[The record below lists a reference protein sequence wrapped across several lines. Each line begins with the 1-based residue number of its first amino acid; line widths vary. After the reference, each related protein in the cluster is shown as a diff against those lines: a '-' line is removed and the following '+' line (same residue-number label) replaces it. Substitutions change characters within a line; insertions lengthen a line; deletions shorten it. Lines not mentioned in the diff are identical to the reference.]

1 MRLAIFGATG
11 TVGSELLAQATDA
24 GHEVRALVRDPARL
38 ADVRRR
44 VAAVRG
50 DVKDLAAVE
59 HVVSDC
65 DAVLSTLGARRGD
78 DPDTR
83 SAGTENVIAAM
94 HRSHVKRLV
103 VMGGFHLDVPGDP
116 HNVGRRLIVPKLMGV
131 VVEDTTTMAALVLD
145 SDLDWTLVRA
155 PRMVNGRPKR
165 SPRVG
170 TLKLGPWNK
179 VTRADV
185 AAFMLRCLSD
195 SAYLRRAPM
204 VSG

>member
-1 MRLAIFGATG
+1 
-11 TVGSELLAQATDA
+11 
-24 GHEVRALVRDPARL
+24 VRDPARL
-38 ADVRRR
+38 ADERRR

-83 SAGTENVIAAM
+83 SAGTENVITAM

-103 VMGGFHLDVPGDP
+103 VMGGFHLDVPGDA
-116 HNVGRRLIVPKLMGV
+116 HNVGRRLIVPIIKLMGV

-155 PRMVNGRPKR
+155 PRVVNGRPKR

-170 TLKLGPWNK
+170 TLKLGPWNN